1 MRKTLLQLIKREDLA
16 VQKLD
21 DYGKNVEYYALN
33 MAKANLEFAARDYE
47 DAIQKRD
54 AAIQELHKVRMEL
67 KGYINDILNEK

>member
-33 MAKANLEFAARDYE
+33 MAKANLEFVARDYE